1 MRKTILIGV
10 HLFLQE
16 KEIKS
21 SHLFVLILSWICGR
35 PRSKLIIFDTNLR
48 LVQILFYQGS
58 CVTAPIRRTDFIPR
72 ITCIESA
79 CPLRYQIPLNNILY
93 NMYMLYTIYILN
105 RSGIFACTLRRFTLR
120 RYSAQ
125 LCYVWNRVT
134 SNLRNSSSKIRQPR
148 EFVGKPYGVCSYPNI
163 QQRKIPRGEEIV
175 S

>member
-79 CPLRYQIPLNNILY
+79 CPYHCPLRYQIPLNNMLY
-93 NMYMLYTIYILN
+93 NMCIYHIYIKQI
-105 RSGIFACTLRRFTLR
+105 RYFRVYAQTFHVAKIFGSVMLRM
-120 RYSAQ
+120 
-125 LCYVWNRVT
+125 
-134 SNLRNSSSKIRQPR
+134 
-148 EFVGKPYGVCSYPNI
+148 KPCHFKFAKRLV
-163 QQRKIPRGEEIV
+163 
-175 S
+175 

>member
-58 CVTAPIRRTDFIPR
+58 CVTAPIWRTDFIPR

-79 CPLRYQIPLNNILY
+79 CPYHCPLRYQIPLDNILY
-93 NMYMLYTIYILN
+93 NMCIYHIYIKQVFSHVRLDVSRCEDIRLSYVTYETVSLQICETARL
-105 RSGIFACTLRRFTLR
+105 RSDSRE
-120 RYSAQ
+120 
-125 LCYVWNRVT
+125 
-134 SNLRNSSSKIRQPR
+134 NS
-148 EFVGKPYGVCSYPNI
+148 
-163 QQRKIPRGEEIV
+163 
-175 S
+175 